1 MWHTNKFRSPV
12 SLRRS
17 EVALANFSIKSRV
30 NYACES
36 SNRINH
42 LRLSCEFLVFE
53 FFAFKTNS
61 PCFEKCDLT
70 FSSLSN
76 MPGDFGIII
85 PSQNG
90 TPASIKG

>member
-1 MWHTNKFRSPV
+1 
-12 SLRRS
+12 
-17 EVALANFSIKSRV
+17 
-30 NYACES
+30 
-36 SNRINH
+36 
-42 LRLSCEFLVFE
+42 LSCEFLVFE

-70 FSSLSN
+70 FSSVSN

-90 TPASIKG
+90 TPTSKKG